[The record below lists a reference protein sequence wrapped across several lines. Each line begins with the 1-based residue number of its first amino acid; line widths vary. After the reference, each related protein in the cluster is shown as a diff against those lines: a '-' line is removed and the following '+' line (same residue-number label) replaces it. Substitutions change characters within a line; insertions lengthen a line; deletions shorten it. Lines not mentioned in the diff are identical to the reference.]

1 MGQPTHSQPVVSTF
15 SGRDFYSCDTSP
27 LQLTYQREMESGLK
41 VLAPTAV
48 PKPKNPWGAPKDL
61 TPCSL
66 ASVIDEE
73 LARKLAQEGNEKNE
87 SRYLCTDI
95 RRGYTHTHT

>member
-1 MGQPTHSQPVVSTF
+1 MVSTF
-15 SGRDFYSCDTSP
+15 RRANFYSYDTSP

-73 LARKLAQEGNEKNE
+73 LARKLSQEGNEKNE
-87 SRYLCTDI
+87 SRYLCTE
-95 RRGYTHTHT
+95 RRAGHRGYTHTHT